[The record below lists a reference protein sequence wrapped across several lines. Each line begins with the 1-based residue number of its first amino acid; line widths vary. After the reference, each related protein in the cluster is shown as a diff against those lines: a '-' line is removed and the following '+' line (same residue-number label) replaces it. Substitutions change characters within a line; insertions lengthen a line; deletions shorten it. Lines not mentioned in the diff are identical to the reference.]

1 MKISGFE
8 GSNLKVLEHLGFRI
22 MELRREA
29 KMSQLD
35 LALRAGMS
43 KNYLC
48 DLEHGRR
55 NPSML
60 VLVRIAHA
68 LQVSFPVLFDGV
80 PVLVDEKDE
89 RLDSPFLS

>member
-55 NPSML
+55 NPSGGSPDFHSGQDEGNA
-60 VLVRIAHA
+60 VHA
-68 LQVSFPVLFDGV
+68 SD
-80 PVLVDEKDE
+80 
-89 RLDSPFLS
+89 PFRMMPSGSGIPPRKGENE